1 MFANKNAICQ
11 VKSLD
16 KLIIKF
22 YNIGRMNKI
31 EFMRLWDLYNG
42 LLTPT
47 QQEITSM
54 YFNLDLTV
62 SEISEQKGVSRQA
75 VSECLA
81 TCKKQLDEYERVLK
95 HSEMLTKADL
105 ATSYLL
111 TDVQRWA
118 DSFLQKHPEYAADI
132 ADLRAVLQA
141 DYDSMAQADIKK
153 ESV

>member
-1 MFANKNAICQ
+1 
-11 VKSLD
+11 
-16 KLIIKF
+16 
-22 YNIGRMNKI
+22 MNKI

-62 SEISEQKGVSRQA
+62 SEIAEQKGVSRQA